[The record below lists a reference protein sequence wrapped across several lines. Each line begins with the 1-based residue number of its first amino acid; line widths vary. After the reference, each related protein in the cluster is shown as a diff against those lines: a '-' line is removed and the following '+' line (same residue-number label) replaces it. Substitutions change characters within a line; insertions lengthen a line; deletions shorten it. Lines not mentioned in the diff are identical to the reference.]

1 MPVLKTYPF
10 YLRATIILFGLILC
24 SYALANLRDILV
36 PFSFALL
43 VAILLNPLVN
53 RLEVWKIPKVPA
65 IAIALLIALVVIAG
79 VWYFLATQMMHFTS
93 QLPELQRKTGQLV
106 SKLQQ

>member
-10 YLRATIILFGLILC
+10 YLRATVILFGLILC

-36 PFSFALL
+36 PFTFALL
-43 VAILLNPLVN
+43 VAILLNPVVN
-53 RLEVWKIPKVPA
+53 RLESWKVPKVPS
-65 IAIALLIALVVIAG
+65 IAIALLVAIVVIGA

-93 QLPELQRKTGQLV
+93 QLPELEKKANELLA
-106 SKLQQ
+106 K